1 MPFINRFTTT
11 VPGAVTFTGNTLGLS
26 PTSPAPGNIFGTLAV
41 FTTVNTALQV
51 PGFPAGTT
59 DDWRLNSSSAILN
72 LPAGSS
78 VLYAEL
84 VWAGTFRTDTEDVLP
99 FLNDNITF
107 TTPAGTFSVTPDPA
121 TAQQGSVG
129 NQFYYA
135 RSANVTNL
143 VSAGGEA
150 HIQRVLCQLQEL
162 QPTQQLVVQ
171 RAGRLRLCIKMQVY
185 HFEICQYM

>member
-1 MPFINRFTTT
+1 MPSRL
-11 VPGAVTFTGNTLGLS
+11 LGIRWDL
-26 PTSPAPGNIFGTLAV
+26 ALHRLHQVIFLRTLAV

-59 DDWRLNSSSAILN
+59 DEWQLNSSSAILN

-129 NQFYYA
+129 KPVLLC
-135 RSANVTNL
+135 S
-143 VSAGGEA
+143 
-150 HIQRVLCQLQEL
+150 LCQCNES
-162 QPTQQLVVQ
+162 
-171 RAGRLRLCIKMQVY
+171 C
-185 HFEICQYM
+185 

>member
-59 DDWRLNSSSAILN
+59 DEWELNSSSAILN

-99 FLNDNITF
+99 FLMITLHLQR
-107 TTPAGTFSVTPDPA
+107 
-121 TAQQGSVG
+121 QQGRFLLR
-129 NQFYYA
+129 QILLP
-135 RSANVTNL
+135 RSK
-143 VSAGGEA
+143 
-150 HIQRVLCQLQEL
+150 
-162 QPTQQLVVQ
+162 VQ
-171 RAGRLRLCIKMQVY
+171 
-185 HFEICQYM
+185 